1 MLNRSWQLKVAWV
14 ALGGILILVWAAA
27 IFTEAGTARILG
39 GTAGMLLGVI
49 LISVN
54 ATALI
59 EDVVHALEIGHEH
72 EGVRHETAGR

>member
-1 MLNRSWQLKVAWV
+1 MLNRRWQLKVLWV

-27 IFTEAGTARILG
+27 IFTEAGTGRILG
-39 GTAGMLLGVI
+39 ATAGMLLGVV

-59 EDVVHALEIGHEH
+59 EDFMHALGIGHEH
-72 EGVRHETAGR
+72 EAVHHETAGR